1 MSDSLAEQ
9 ILQSLS
15 SCDGQNSL
23 RSSDLAAKFGTENQK
38 VVGAIKSLES
48 LGGECKEKEEN

>member
-15 SCDGQNSL
+15 SCDGGNSL

-48 LGGECKEKEEN
+48 LGGERKEKEEN